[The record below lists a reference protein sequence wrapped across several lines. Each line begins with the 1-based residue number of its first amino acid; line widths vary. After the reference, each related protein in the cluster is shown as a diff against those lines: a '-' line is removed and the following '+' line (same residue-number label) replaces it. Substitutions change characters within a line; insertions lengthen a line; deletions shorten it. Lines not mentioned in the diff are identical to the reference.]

1 MSGYPNPGGGG
12 GGSVGTLAQVLAKG
26 ADANG
31 VEITDAHDP
40 TAAQSLATQ
49 AYVLANVI
57 GVPLVTFW
65 LALRPLKLG
74 ANRRD
79 MHEVLSKALFVR

>member
-1 MSGYPNPGGGG
+1 MSGYPNPGSGG

-40 TAAQSLATQ
+40 TAAQSLATA
-49 AYVLANVI
+49 AYVIAHS
-57 GVPLVTFW
+57 GGGWPTS
-65 LALRPLKLG
+65 ALQVYSHSSSCGTPGSR
-74 ANRRD
+74 
-79 MHEVLSKALFVR
+79 